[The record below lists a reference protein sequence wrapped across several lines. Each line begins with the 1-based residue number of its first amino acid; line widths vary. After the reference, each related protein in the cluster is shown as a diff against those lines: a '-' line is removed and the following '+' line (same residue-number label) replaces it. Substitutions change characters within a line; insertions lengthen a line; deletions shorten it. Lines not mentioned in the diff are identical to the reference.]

1 MQFFLA
7 QVEQGKDIVCVCLR
21 LSVCVCV
28 RLRLLKN
35 QSISLSGACR
45 GEVFTKSEARESED
59 GSVVNDKFWDSFTR
73 YCQLKTGGQEMVRN
87 FLRLDVGDQLHGPFQ
102 IELPQLKISCIGKY
116 LPEDLRSWKQIL
128 KNKGCFFKKT
138 LAGGK
143 QKQGRPCR

>member
-1 MQFFLA
+1 MSA
-7 QVEQGKDIVCVCLR
+7 
-21 LSVCVCV
+21 SVCV

-59 GSVVNDKFWDSFTR
+59 GSVVNDKFWDSFTS

-102 IELPQLKISCIGKY
+102 IELPWLKVRSIGKN
-116 LPEDLRSWKQIL
+116 LPEDRRSRKQTL
-128 KNKGCFFKKT
+128 KDNGCLFIEAF
-138 LAGGK
+138 AGSK
-143 QKQGRPCR
+143 QEHGRPGR